1 MKQKYLSALAL
12 AAFAAP
18 VFGANPIFTDRWTA
32 DPAPLVE
39 GDTIYVYTGHD
50 NAQEGELFNMPDWV
64 CYSSKDLKT
73 WQSHGVLLSPTDFP
87 FGKEKSAWAAQVV
100 KKGRKYYWYATMIN
114 TRAPGAQSIGVA
126 VADSPLGPWKA
137 HEKPVIVDTDT
148 PSPYWGN
155 DIDPTVFVDDDG
167 TGWLVWGNPVC
178 YIAKLKSSMLEVDG
192 EIRAIPL
199 PNYTEGP
206 WLDKRGSTY
215 YIIYPSRAHQG
226 FGEHLDY
233 ATAPSPEGPWTY
245 RGRISG
251 GAQWSYTIHPG
262 LARFKGRDIM
272 FYHNATLTLNGVGG
286 ATGRRCVTADW
297 VEISP
302 KGPIKP
308 FVQTKEGLDLPP
320 PAKGAYKDAFKP
332 IAKPGTSAPGFSF
345 SEDAV
350 SAKPRGGIAT
360 LVKWSEG
367 AAYRSVENPY
377 MESSQCD
384 GFNMH
389 GQKDSMSETFKLDA
403 NLRLARIDLYLTD
416 GEGTDKDNPLRIV
429 LRTGDEVLFDV
440 SINYV
445 PQGYGLASL
454 SIDKARQPLLKAGT
468 EYTLELCGRKNSAVA
483 YWRRGWDGKKPHAFA
498 LYGEAGASRGGEK
511 AAVTRREVKGSR
523 LLAYRTPGDKGG
535 LSFLADNG
543 DGKWEHGFHR
553 DFRMTYSNL
562 GNWGEKAI
570 LDPFVVRTRAGENHL
585 FFSYVDHRRPSFGH
599 AMSWNKGNVRNWGRE
614 NWIDLP
620 DLDKSVHV
628 SDPLVVERKDGN
640 FTVVFLDAAGD
651 GAYKVVTDGKKA
663 LGPCEKVERAKYDVA
678 RERLVKVI
686 ELDGR
691 AYTGNVVSVTKEMRD
706 GLRGDSDEWHKTA
719 PWHFTIDNPKDDE
732 KRYGEISKG
741 ASLKLSVK
749 TPVKPYAI
757 SDMLIGLF
765 FEDINSSYELY
776 STNHVGTYKG
786 HGWRKEA
793 GEALAAL
800 KPKFMRFPGGCI
812 VHGHD
817 FKSMYHWKETVGPVS
832 ERKGKPNPCWGTY
845 MDFALGYFEYFQL
858 CEDIGAEPLP
868 ILPAGVSCPNP
879 QVWVSDEELA
889 QLVQDAVDL
898 VDFAKGDPQKSKW
911 AKVRADMGH
920 PKPFR
925 LNYIGIGNEED
936 VNDYFER
943 GFKPI
948 FEAIR
953 KKDLSIKVVGTAGP
967 SFCGRDYEEGWK
979 LGRKYNVPIL
989 DEHYYVGCGW
999 FYGNQHFYDDYDR
1012 KGPKVYAGE
1021 YAAHKEGRGND
1032 METALA
1038 CAIHLANLERN
1049 GDVVAMASYAPL
1061 FAKKGAMRWAPDLIY
1076 FDDEKVYLSTDYWT
1090 QWIFGNYGGTE
1101 YVPNDL
1107 EVTIGESRLN
1117 KDDQQRYRNRFAAS
1131 VVKNGKKT
1139 IVKVIN
1145 TTCFP
1150 IPFEAD
1156 LSPLGVK
1163 DGTDAEIVEFAG
1175 KSFDDK
1181 DAKPVTKRE
1190 KIASHFTRNIP
1201 ANSITAVVF

>member
-1 MKQKYLSALAL
+1 MKTLVKGIAASICAAWTITALA
-12 AAFAAP
+12 
-18 VFGANPIFTDRWTA
+18 VEPIFDDAYTA
-32 DPAPLVE
+32 DPAPLVV
-39 GDTIYVYTGHD
+39 GDTVYCFCGHD
-50 NAQEGELFNMPDWV
+50 ADDAEGFKMPDWRL
-64 CYSSKDLKT
+64 YSTKDMKNWKAHGPVATPETFT
-73 WQSHGVLLSPTDFP
+73 WARPNTC
-87 FGKEKSAWAAQVV
+87 WAAQCVERDGKFYFYV
-100 KKGRKYYWYATMIN
+100 TTDKKDGHM
-114 TRAPGAQSIGVA
+114 SIGVL
-126 VADSPLGPWKA
+126 VADRPEGPYKDPIGGPLVHHCPGDIDPTVLIDDDGQAYLYWGNPLLHTAKLNRDMISIDKSFGSNGIHVVERRITDYQEGPWVWKRNGIYYMAFASTCCPEGIGYATSDSPLGPWK
-137 HEKPVIVDTDT
+137 
-148 PSPYWGN
+148 
-155 DIDPTVFVDDDG
+155 
-167 TGWLVWGNPVC
+167 
-178 YIAKLKSSMLEVDG
+178 
-192 EIRAIPL
+192 
-199 PNYTEGP
+199 
-206 WLDKRGSTY
+206 
-215 YIIYPSRAHQG
+215 
-226 FGEHLDY
+226 
-233 ATAPSPEGPWTY
+233 Y
-245 RGRISG
+245 RGHIMDHDRRSSG
-251 GAQWSYTIHPG
+251 NHPG
-262 LARFKGRDIM
+262 IIEFKGKWYCFGFNYER
-272 FYHNATLTLNGVGG
+272 YRRNGGKKHCE
-286 ATGRRCVTADW
+286 R
-297 VEISP
+297 
-302 KGPIKP
+302 
-308 FVQTKEGLDLPP
+308 
-320 PAKGAYKDAFKP
+320 
-332 IAKPGTSAPGFSF
+332 
-345 SEDAV
+345 
-350 SAKPRGGIAT
+350 
-360 LVKWSEG
+360 
-367 AAYRSVENPY
+367 RSVCAAEMHYNKDGSIVQMPWWAECPEIGAKAKNFETESAENGP
-377 MESSQCD
+377 
-384 GFNMH
+384 
-389 GQKDSMSETFKLDA
+389 
-403 NLRLARIDLYLTD
+403 
-416 GEGTDKDNPLRIV
+416 
-429 LRTGDEVLFDV
+429 
-440 SINYV
+440 
-445 PQGYGLASL
+445 
-454 SIDKARQPLLKAGT
+454 
-468 EYTLELCGRKNSAVA
+468 
-483 YWRRGWDGKKPHAFA
+483 
-498 LYGEAGASRGGEK
+498 
-511 AAVTRREVKGSR
+511 R
-523 LLAYRTPGDKGG
+523 LLAYRTPGEKGG

-543 DGKWEHGFHR
+543 DGKWEHGYHR
-553 DFRMTYSNL
+553 DFRFTYSNL

-640 FTVVFLDAAGD
+640 FTVVFRDAAGD

-663 LGPCEKVERAKYDVA
+663 LGSCEKIDRAKYDA
-678 RERLVKVI
+678 AHAKLVQVV
-686 ELDGR
+686 EFDGR
-691 AYTGNVVSVTKEMRD
+691 SYTGNVVRVTKEMRD
-706 GLRGDSDEWHKTA
+706 LLKSDFGEWHKTGL
-719 PWHFTIDNPKDDE
+719 WHMTIDNAKDDE

-911 AKVRADMGH
+911 AKIRADMGH
-920 PKPFR
+920 PAPFK
-925 LNYIGIGNEED
+925 LNYIGVGNEED

-953 KKDLSIKVVGTAGP
+953 KKDPSIKVVGTAGP
-967 SFCGRDYEEGWK
+967 MLAGRDYEEGWK

-999 FYGNQHFYDDYDR
+999 FYGNQHFYDGYDR

-1061 FAKKGAMRWAPDLIY
+1061 FAKKGATRWAPDLIY

-1107 EVTIGESRLN
+1107 EITVGESKLN
-1117 KDDQQRYRNRFAAS
+1117 KDDQLRYRNRFAAS

-1181 DAKPVTKRE
+1181 DAKPVTKHE
-1190 KIASHFTRNIP
+1190 KIAAHFTRTLP
-1201 ANSITAVVF
+1201 ANSMTVIAF

>member
-1 MKQKYLSALAL
+1 MKHNGLSALAI
-12 AAFAAP
+12 AAFVAP

-32 DPAPLVE
+32 DPAPFVE

-73 WQSHGVLLSPTDFP
+73 WKNHGVLLSPTDFP
-87 FGKEKSAWAAQVV
+87 FGKEKSAWASQVV
-100 KKGRKYYWYATMIN
+100 KNGRKYYWYATMIN

-137 HEKPVIVDTDT
+137 QEKPVIVDTDT

-155 DIDPTVFVDDDG
+155 DIDPSVFVDDDG

-178 YIAKLKSSMLEVDG
+178 YIAKLKPSMLEVDG

-206 WLDKRGSTY
+206 WLDKRGKTY

-251 GAQWSYTIHPG
+251 GAEWSYTIHPG

-272 FYHNATLTLNGVGG
+272 FYHNATLKLNGIGG

-320 PAKGAYKDAFKP
+320 PAKGAYKEGFKP
-332 IAKPGTSAPGFSF
+332 LAKPWALQPGYSF
-345 SEDAV
+345 DEDAV
-350 SAKPRGGIAT
+350 SPKPRGGIAA
-360 LVKWSEG
+360 LVKWFDG
-367 AAYRSVENPY
+367 AAYKSVENPF
-377 MESSQCD
+377 MDSPQCD

-389 GQKDSMSETFKLDA
+389 GQKDVMSETFRLDA
-403 NLRLARIDLYLTD
+403 GLMLSRIDFYLTD
-416 GEGTDKDNPLRIV
+416 GEGTDEENPLAIV
-429 LRTGDEVLFDV
+429 LREGEKELFNV
-440 SINYV
+440 GVRYV
-445 PQGYGLASL
+445 PQGYGVAGLAIESHM
-454 SIDKARQPLLKAGT
+454 RPLLKAGV
-468 EYTLELCGRKNSAVA
+468 EYTLELRGRKGSSVA

-498 LYGEAGASRGGEK
+498 LYGDMSEPLIEVRAYEVEGGRGGLGLQVRK
-511 AAVTRREVKGSR
+511 N
-523 LLAYRTPGDKGG
+523 GG
-535 LSFLADNG
+535 E
-543 DGKWEHGFHR
+543 WEFVPRKNHAFT
-553 DFRMTYSNL
+553 FSNL
-562 GNWGEKAI
+562 GNWGEKK
-570 LDPFVVRTRAGENHL
+570 LFDPVLYKDGDGSWHIYYKDSRNGR
-585 FFSYVDHRRPSFGH
+585 DGH
-599 AMSWNKGNVRNWGRE
+599 AVSWGRDNLTDWGRQ
-614 NWIDLP
+614 NWVDN
-620 DLDKSVHV
+620 
-628 SDPLVVERKDGN
+628 EKD
-640 FTVVFLDAAGD
+640 
-651 GAYKVVTDGKKA
+651 
-663 LGPCEKVERAKYDVA
+663 
-678 RERLVKVI
+678 RERMAKA
-686 ELDGR
+686 R
-691 AYTGNVVSVTKEMRD
+691 ASGGICRLTSKQLENIGKS
-706 GLRGDSDEWHKTA
+706 EWHKTA
-719 PWHFTIDNPKDDE
+719 PWHFTIDNAKDDE

-765 FEDINSSYELY
+765 FEDINSSYELCT
-776 STNHVGTYKG
+776 TNRAGTFKG
-786 HGWRKEA
+786 HGWRKDA

-812 VHGHD
+812 VHGHN
-817 FKSMYHWKETVGPVS
+817 FKSMYHWKETVGPLS
-832 ERKGKPNPCWGTY
+832 ERKGKPNPCWGTF

-879 QVWVSDEELA
+879 QVAVSDEELA
-889 QLVQDAVDL
+889 QLVQDSVDL
-898 VDFAKGDPQKSKW
+898 IDFAKGDPKKSKW
-911 AKVRADMGH
+911 AKIRADMGH
-920 PKPFR
+920 PAPFK
-925 LNYIGIGNEED
+925 LNYIGVGNEED

-948 FEAIR
+948 FEAIK
-953 KKDLSIKVVGTAGP
+953 KKDPSIKVVGTAGP

-999 FYGNQHFYDDYDR
+999 YYGNQHFYDDYDR
-1012 KGPKVYAGE
+1012 KGPKVYLGE
-1021 YAAHKEGRGND
+1021 YAAHKEGRVND

-1038 CAIHLANLERN
+1038 CAVHLANLERN

-1061 FAKKGAMRWAPDLIY
+1061 FAKKGKTRWQTDMIF
-1076 FDDEKVYLSTDYWT
+1076 FDDERLYLTPDYWT

-1101 YVPNDL
+1101 YVPNELDVKL
-1107 EVTIGESRLN
+1107 GECNLN
-1117 KDDQQRYRNRFAAS
+1117 NDDKQRYRNRFAAS

-1156 LSPLGVK
+1156 LSPLGAK
-1163 DGTDAEIVEFAG
+1163 DGMDAEIVEFAG
-1175 KSFDDK
+1175 AFDDK

-1190 KIASHFTRNIP
+1190 KIAAHFTRTLP
-1201 ANSITAVVF
+1201 ANSMTVIVFQKKDEMP